1 MAMMVTS
8 LWLAKPPLLSPLPAL
23 VTASTVTTAM
33 IKMMFSTSLS
43 LALVPFL
50 ALVALNGMLRTTPTL
65 RTVSAPSVT
74 ALSPVS
80 ETVPVVVVVV
90 ALAEA
95 AVAQEA
101 AAAAL
106 ARGKDIVLVLLVAVM
121 TTALMI

>member
-80 ETVPVVVVVV
+80 ETVPVVVVV